1 MKNIKYNLRVC
12 TKDDIYF
19 IFELKKLCLKWYIDK
34 IYGWD
39 DLTQLNKTKEEFD
52 KLYQYMK
59 IIIVDGKDIG
69 ITTFIKR
76 DNFYNIGLLMIHPDY
91 QNKKIATNILN
102 NYISIAKNDNKRLVL
117 KTYKYNPARRLY
129 ERLGFKIYDED
140 NTHVYLETGD

>member
-102 NYISIAKNDNKRLVL
+102 NYIRINKNDNKRLVL

>member
-69 ITTFIKR
+69 ITTFIKQ
-76 DNFYNIGLLMIHPDY
+76 DNFYNVGLLMIHPDY